1 MTLINSIINFIV
13 SVAESTWDMMVDS
26 ALFLIIGI
34 ILAGILHL
42 LLTETKLKKMLVG
55 KGNKMVFKAALFGIP
70 LPLCSCSVLPMAHQ
84 LRSEGLS
91 KGGTTAFLISTPE
104 TGVDS
109 ILLTYSLTDPL
120 MTVARPIAAF
130 LTAGIAGIMTE
141 QLDPDASEKLTLATT
156 TESGCGCCGASET
169 AQQNSL
175 IEKIKSAM
183 NYSLKNVLSDLAPY
197 LLIGY
202 LLAGVVSVL
211 VGELSAIPEF
221 LRNGWGGYLGAVLVG
236 LPLYVCAT
244 SSTPLA
250 AVLLAGGFSPG
261 AVLVFLLVGPAT
273 NIATITVVSKILSYK
288 SAVIYVVVIIF
299 VSILCGLGVDFAYES
314 LNFQPS
320 YAGGMEHDTYLFVKN
335 ILAFI
340 MTGLILY
347 YSLKAALKKFA

>member
-1 MTLINSIINFIV
+1 ML
-13 SVAESTWDMMVDS
+13 VDS

-34 ILAGILHL
+34 ILAGVLHL
-42 LLTETKLKKMLVG
+42 LLSETKLKKLLSG

-84 LRSEGLS
+84 LRNEGLS

-130 LTAGIAGIMTE
+130 LTAGIAGMMTE
-141 QLDPDASEKLTLATT
+141 QLDPDSSEKLTLATT
-156 TESGCGCCGASET
+156 TKSECGCCCASET
-169 AQQNSL
+169 PATTSFAD
-175 IEKIKSAM
+175 KIKSAFD
-183 NYSLKNVLSDLAPY
+183 YSLKNVLGDLAPY

-202 LLAGVVSVL
+202 LLAGVVAVA
-211 VGELSAIPEF
+211 VGEITAIPDF
-221 LRNGWGGYLGAVLVG
+221 LRVGWGGYLGAVLVG

-273 NIATITVVSKILSYK
+273 NIATVTVVSKILSYK
-288 SAVIYVVVIIF
+288 SAVIYVAVIIV
-299 VSILCGLGVDFAYES
+299 VSILCGLGVDAVYHA
-314 LNFQPS
+314 LNFEPS
-320 YAGGMEHDTYLFVKN
+320 YLSGGEHHTYSLIKN
-335 ILAFI
+335 ILAGMLSLAIF
-340 MTGLILY
+340 Y
-347 YSLKAALKKFA
+347 YTLKKTLEKLK